1 MKIDPNP
8 TQRLVP
14 LLVLISSFTML
25 HGTAMAQAAG
35 STQVVKPPV
44 AQLWMD
50 TATFTMPGMPEMP
63 DIPGMGALGGL
74 FGRPGASGGNAF
86 GSTRGMSPGRWM
98 DVALF
103 TQRKPAGTE
112 GTQTVPT
119 STGLAPTLAL
129 RPSERQTGR
138 ATGETGEPADMERP
152 KGRISF
158 YWGCSDTVRPGQPRV
173 LDFSKGGAQE
183 WGNFMQGRAV
193 RDRGAQAGP
202 GNSLW
207 PNPKDQRRLGRDA
220 SIAGEHAVSGD
231 GVPAGLKF
239 SITQAND
246 LMPAIALEKSGLPAD
261 VLRLAWPSVN
271 NARAYFMNAMSG
283 SEAAGGGSDMVFWS
297 SAEVPDFGMGLMD
310 YASPANIDQWL
321 REKVLL
327 PASASKCAIP
337 KGIFA
342 KAEGAML
349 RMIAYGPELNL
360 AYPPRPADVKVA
372 WEPEWAVRVRTK
384 SAALVLLG
392 ADQGMAASQAGSQE
406 PAAQAPSEKPRM
418 PGAFDI
424 LRGVLGR

>member
-1 MKIDPNP
+1 MKSDRYATKPMVQLAIVASAA
-8 TQRLVP
+8 L
-14 LLVLISSFTML
+14 L
-25 HGTAMAQAAG
+25 HGTVLAQA
-35 STQVVKPPV
+35 QVVKPPV

-50 TATFTMPGMPEMP
+50 AATFTMPGMPEMP
-63 DIPGMGALGGL
+63 DMPGMSALGGL
-74 FGRPGASGGNAF
+74 FGRPGAGGGNSF
-86 GSTRGMSPGRWM
+86 GSTRSMSPGRWM
-98 DVALF
+98 DIALF

-112 GTQTVPT
+112 GTQLVPQG
-119 STGLAPTLAL
+119 TGLAPTLAL
-129 RPSERQTGR
+129 RPPERQTGR
-138 ATGETGEPADMERP
+138 GSGDAGDIPEIERP

-173 LDFSKGGAQE
+173 LDFSTAGAQE

-193 RDRGAQAGP
+193 RDRGAQSAP
-202 GNSLW
+202 GNALW
-207 PNPKDQRRLGRDA
+207 PNPKDQRRLGREA

-246 LMPAIALEKSGLPAD
+246 LMPAISLEKSGSQAD

-392 ADQGMAASQAGSQE
+392 ADQGMASQAGSQE
-406 PAAQAPSEKPRM
+406 PAEQAPSEKPRM

>member
-1 MKIDPNP
+1 MKIDSHT
-8 TQRLVP
+8 TQRMAP
-14 LLVLISSFTML
+14 LLVIISSVTLL
-25 HGTAMAQAAG
+25 HGTAQAQAAG

-50 TATFTMPGMPEMP
+50 AATFTMPGMPEMP
-63 DIPGMGALGGL
+63 DMPGMGVLGGL
-74 FGRPGASGGNAF
+74 FGKPGSGGGSAF
-86 GSTRGMSPGRWM
+86 GGTRGMSPGRWV
-98 DVALF
+98 DIALY
-103 TQRKPAGTE
+103 TQRKPAGTD
-112 GTQTVPT
+112 GTQAVPQG
-119 STGLAPTLAL
+119 TGLAPTLAL
-129 RPSERQTGR
+129 RPPERQTAR
-138 ATGETGEPADMERP
+138 PSGETGDPAEMERP

-173 LDFSKGGAQE
+173 LEFSKAGAQE

-193 RDRGAQAGP
+193 RDRGAQART
-202 GNSLW
+202 GNAVW

-220 SIAGEHAVSGD
+220 SIAGEHAVNGD
-231 GVPAGLKF
+231 GVPEGLKF

-246 LMPAIALEKSGLPAD
+246 LMPAIALEQSGSQAD

-283 SEAAGGGSDMVFWS
+283 SEAAGGANEMVFWS

-310 YASPANIDQWL
+310 YASSANIDQWL

-327 PASASKCAIP
+327 PASTSKCAIP

-384 SAALVLLG
+384 SAAFMPLG
-392 ADQGMAASQAGSQE
+392 AEQGMASRGAQE
-406 PAAQAPSEKPRM
+406 PAAQASSEKTKP
-418 PGAFDI
+418 PNAFDL

>member
-1 MKIDPNP
+1 MKIDSHA
-8 TQRLVP
+8 TQRLGP
-14 LLVLISSFTML
+14 LLLIISSVTLL
-25 HGTAMAQAAG
+25 HGTAQAQAAG

-44 AQLWMD
+44 AQLWVD
-50 TATFTMPGMPEMP
+50 AATFTMPGMPEMP
-63 DIPGMGALGGL
+63 DMPGMGALGGL
-74 FGRPGASGGNAF
+74 FGRPGAGGGNTF

-98 DVALF
+98 DIALF
-103 TQRKPAGTE
+103 TQRKPAGTD
-112 GTQTVPT
+112 GTQAVPQG
-119 STGLAPTLAL
+119 TGLAPTLAL
-129 RPSERQTGR
+129 RPPERQTGR
-138 ATGETGEPADMERP
+138 SSGETGDPTDMERP

-158 YWGCSDTVRPGQPRV
+158 YWGCGETVRPGQPRV
-173 LDFSKGGAQE
+173 LDFSSAGAQE

-193 RDRGAQAGP
+193 RDRGAQART
-202 GNSLW
+202 GNTVW

-231 GVPAGLKF
+231 GVREGLKF

-246 LMPAIALEKSGLPAD
+246 LMPAIALEQTGSPAD

-283 SEAAGGGSDMVFWS
+283 SEAAGGASEMVFWS
-297 SAEVPDFGMGLMD
+297 SAELPDFGMGLMD

-342 KAEGAML
+342 KADGAML

-360 AYPPRPADVKVA
+360 AFPPRPADVKVA

-384 SAALVLLG
+384 SAAFMPLG
-392 ADQGMAASQAGSQE
+392 LEQGMASRGAQE
-406 PAAQAPSEKPRM
+406 PAAPAPSEKPRL